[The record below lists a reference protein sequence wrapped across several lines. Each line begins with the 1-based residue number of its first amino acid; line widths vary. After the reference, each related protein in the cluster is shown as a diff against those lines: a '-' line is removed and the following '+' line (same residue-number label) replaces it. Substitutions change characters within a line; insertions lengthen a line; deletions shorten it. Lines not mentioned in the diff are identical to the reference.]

1 MGRQD
6 TLVITDRSTA
16 RRILR
21 SARKRARF
29 HYLVSIGAP
38 RERKPAGVRHVPRCL
53 RLVFTDT
60 LSEQDGGPSRRHVE
74 RLVAFAR
81 CVHMA
86 RGRVLVHC
94 QMGIS
99 RSSAAA
105 AILLAVKAGPGRER
119 EALETVL
126 AVRSGARPNVR
137 MLELADDVLGT
148 GGALVRALH
157 SLDANDDLLPLS
169 LL

>member
-29 HYLVSIGAP
+29 RYLVSIGAP

-81 CVHMA
+81 SVRLT

-105 AILLAVKAGPGRER
+105 AILLAVRAGPGSEA
-119 EALETVL
+119 EALKNVG
-126 AVRSGARPNVR
+126 AIRPGARPNVR
-137 MLELADDVLGT
+137 MLELADEVLGT
-148 GGALVRALH
+148 GGALVRALR
-157 SLDANDDLLPLS
+157 SLDVKSGELTK
-169 LL
+169 

>member
-1 MGRQD
+1 MGCRLE
-6 TLVITDRSTA
+6 LVITDRSTA

-21 SARKRARF
+21 SARKRAPF

-74 RLVAFAR
+74 RLVEFAR
-81 CVHMA
+81 GVRLA

-105 AILLAVKAGPGRER
+105 AILLAVKAGPGSEP
-119 EALETVL
+119 EVL
-126 AVRSGARPNVR
+126 KSVGAIRPGARPNVR
-137 MLELADDVLGT
+137 MLELADEVLGT
-148 GGALVRALH
+148 GGALVRALR
-157 SLDANDDLLPLS
+157 SLDVEGGEE
-169 LL
+169 